1 MNDFEQNSSNNQV
14 DSQNQNNSEI
24 NIDTEAEKTTEQTP
38 SAEVPKNKEKPIG
51 SIIAVVII
59 IAILVIGGLY
69 YWGKKI
75 NDIGTNNNTVN
86 QNITAE
92 EIAKQPDES
101 LNKLKTQGTSD
112 KPAAIEADLNSTNI
126 KGLDTD
132 IGKINAELGI

>member
-1 MNDFEQNSSNNQV
+1 MNDFEQKPDNSPV
-14 DSQNQNNSEI
+14 DLQNSGEI
-24 NIDTEAEKTTEQTP
+24 NIDTETKETAEQTP
-38 SAEVPKNKEKPIG
+38 ISEVSKNKEKSIG

-75 NDIGTNNNTVN
+75 NDIGTNNSTVD

-92 EIAKQPDES
+92 EISKQPDES
-101 LNKLKTQGTSD
+101 LNKLNTQGTSD